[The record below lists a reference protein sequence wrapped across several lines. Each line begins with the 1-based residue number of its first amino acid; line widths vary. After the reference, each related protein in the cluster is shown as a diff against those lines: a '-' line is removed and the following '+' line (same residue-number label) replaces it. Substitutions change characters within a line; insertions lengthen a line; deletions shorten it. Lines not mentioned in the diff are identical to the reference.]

1 MGITGVEGSFESGDT
16 VSVLD
21 QEGHELARGMTNYNA
36 EDLDLIKGC
45 RTSQI
50 EEKIGYKHYDE
61 AIHRDNL
68 VVL

>member
-1 MGITGVEGSFESGDT
+1 MEGNFDRGDT

-21 QEGHELARGMTNYNA
+21 QEGHELARGMTNYSA
-36 EDLDLIKGC
+36 EDLELIKGC
-45 RTSQI
+45 KTGQI

-61 AIHRDNL
+61 VIHRDNL